1 MVLQLGPRLEA
12 PVSSRDHARGPRSA
26 VVSLVE
32 YGDFEC
38 PYCRAAVDIVNG
50 LRQALGEQLTFT
62 FRHFPM
68 REVHPHAQH
77 AAEIAEA
84 AAR

>member
-1 MVLQLGPRLEA
+1 
-12 PVSSRDHARGPRSA
+12 

-84 AAR
+84 AAASANFITFNGLRDAAPSLSK